1 MKGVSTVIATILML
15 MITIALA
22 GTAYLYISGVF
33 TSKQRVLSIVD
44 AFCTTIAPADTLS
57 IVIRNDGPDTI
68 RAAEWSFVPESE
80 TCTTD
85 PTTVDIAA
93 GSSQTRTATGCT
105 PAAFHSYRVIGP
117 SNGFQVR
124 ERCP

>member
-33 TSKQRVLSIVD
+33 TSKQRIISVVD
-44 AFCTTIAPADTLS
+44 AFCTGSPTGTLS
-57 IVIRNDGPDTI
+57 IVLRNDGPDTI
-68 RAAEWSFVPESE
+68 RAAEQSVVSDSES
-80 TCTTD
+80 CTTD
-85 PTTVDIAA
+85 PTAVDIAA
-93 GSSQTRTATGCT
+93 GSTVTRPASGCT
-105 PAAFHSYRVIGP
+105 AGAFHSYRWIGP
-117 SNGFQVR
+117 SNGVQIR